1 MDQEKLKQFRKRSI
15 EKALRA
21 GLPAY
26 FIDECEE
33 EGVIRVRPDGAAERI
48 VVLQGQAQ
56 IQPFECR
63 AC

>member
-1 MDQEKLKQFRKRSI
+1 MDQEKFKQFRKQSI
-15 EKALRA
+15 DKALRA

-26 FIDECEE
+26 FIDECQG
-33 EGVIRVRPDGAAERI
+33 EGVIRVKPDGAAERI
-48 VVLQGQAQ
+48 IVLQGQAQ

>member
-1 MDQEKLKQFRKRSI
+1 MEQEKLRQFRKRSI

-26 FIDECEE
+26 FIDECDD
-33 EGVIRVRPDGAAERI
+33 EGVIRVKPDGAAERI

>member
-1 MDQEKLKQFRKRSI
+1 MDRDKLKQFRRQSI

-26 FIDECEE
+26 FIDECSG
-33 EGVIRVRPDGAAERI
+33 EGVIRVRPDGAMERI
-48 VVLQGQAQ
+48 VVQQGRPE
-56 IQPFECR
+56 IRPFECR

>member
-1 MDQEKLKQFRKRSI
+1 MYHERLKQFQRQSI

-26 FIDECEE
+26 FIDECRGS
-33 EGVIRVRPDGAAERI
+33 GVIRVKPDGAAERI
-48 VVLQGQAQ
+48 TVQQGRTQVEPVV
-56 IQPFECR
+56 CR

>member
-1 MDQEKLKQFRKRSI
+1 MYPDKLKQFRKRSI

-26 FIDECEE
+26 FIDECADD
-33 EGVIRVRPDGAAERI
+33 GVIRVKPDGVAERI

-56 IQPFECR
+56 IRPFECR
-63 AC
+63 SC

>member
-1 MDQEKLKQFRKRSI
+1 MNQEKLQQFRKRSI

-26 FIDECEE
+26 FLDECED

-48 VVLQGQAQ
+48 VIQQGTAQ